1 MNPILSILRA
11 AHCRSTHHYFAIDAL
26 PLVQTAA
33 GKRLASWLVR
43 YHDQYLT
50 GAKDPDTRF
59 RDFQNHVVHVN
70 DGYWGGAPRV
80 AHRWYDRLQ
89 RYLREGRYDDAAH
102 AAGVISHYF
111 TDPIQPLHT
120 AQTPQEKVLHRPI
133 EWSITTAYDQIY
145 QRWLRQDTR
154 VLFRLSEGPE
164 WLGES
169 ILHAAKFANRRYDPM
184 VSAYRLDRGAKDP
197 PTGFGEEGQQIIA
210 DLFGIAITGWSR
222 VIERMALE
230 TELRLGKQLPTASTS
245 VGAVLACV
253 RVPARLW
260 MRRIVNKRERAAI
273 ADLVEEFTRTGDVV
287 QNLSN
292 EVDVMNRVVKIH
304 ADERAYRAKRIA
316 QANSP
321 ETTIE
326 ITSSTPDP
334 SVESPTSKVQVDATL
349 ATDDRRATIPFPTA
363 AVPTA
368 HTNAARSAKR
378 PSLRSDDPL
387 VDAPS
392 IGPKTAKRFKA
403 IAVHTVADFLGQSPE
418 DLAKKLATRWMSART
433 IADWQAQAELM
444 CNMPRMLARDV
455 QLLVGAGYDTVEK
468 ISATN
473 VNTIQAS
480 INKFAGTSSGRRY
493 LRGADVPTAER
504 IGQWQTS
511 IDAPAILTARSA
523 ETTGP
528 TRRKAA

>member
-11 AHCRSTHHYFAIDAL
+11 THCRSTHHYFAIDAL

-33 GKRLASWLVR
+33 GQRLASWLVR
-43 YHDQYLT
+43 YHDRYLT

-89 RYLREGRYDDAAH
+89 RYLREERYSDAAH

-145 QRWLRQDTR
+145 QRWLEQDSR
-154 VLFRLSEGPE
+154 VLFRLSEGPQ

-169 ILHAAKFANRRYDPM
+169 ILHAAKFANRRYEPM
-184 VSAYRLDRGAKDP
+184 VSAYRLDQGRKNP
-197 PTGFGEEGQQIIA
+197 PTGFGEDGHRILA

-230 TELRLGKQLPTASTS
+230 TELRLGKELPTASTS
-245 VGAVLACV
+245 IGAVLACI
-253 RVPARLW
+253 RVPSRLW
-260 MRRIVNKRERAAI
+260 MRRIVNRRERAAI
-273 ADLVEEFTRTGDVV
+273 EDLVAEFIRTGDVV
-287 QNLSN
+287 QNLTP

-304 ADERAYRAKRIA
+304 ADERVWRAKRTQ

-321 ETTIE
+321 TTTIE
-326 ITSSTPDP
+326 IQPPPSESAS
-334 SVESPTSKVQVDATL
+334 SVE
-349 ATDDRRATIPFPTA
+349 DDSQHTATIPFPSVST
-363 AVPTA
+363 PR
-368 HTNAARSAKR
+368 HSGKR
-378 PSLRSDDPL
+378 RNFSSPSLHPDAPL

-392 IGPKTAKRFKA
+392 IGPKTAKRFHA
-403 IAVHTVADFLGQSPE
+403 IGIHTVADFLDASND
-418 DLAKKLATRWMSART
+418 DLARRLATRWMTAKT
-433 IADWQAQAELM
+433 IAHWQAQAQLM
-444 CNMPRMLARDV
+444 CDMPKMLAREV
-455 QLLVGAGYDTVEK
+455 QLLVGAGYDQVEK
-468 ISATN
+468 IADADTTSMRHA
-473 VNTIQAS
+473 ISKYA
-480 INKFAGTSSGRRY
+480 ATSSGRRY
-493 LRGADVPTAER
+493 LRGAETPTAER
-504 IGQWQTS
+504 VREWQTS
-511 IDAPAILTARSA
+511 IDTPVALPAAPPK
-523 ETTGP
+523 TTPGSI
-528 TRRKAA
+528 RKAA